1 LIEAAFIW
9 KLGRQLVN
17 VVSGHYQDKFR
28 PKDTLHKKLASFDF
42 SHSIHFFNVGEIE
55 GENRSWDDCYDY
67 GFLSTGYG
75 SQYKKQ
81 ARQLNEGDVVLAY
94 LSQHGYVGVGRVI
107 KEAVPARD
115 FRIRN
120 KRLKEM
126 SLHASDMCHDS
137 DDLDMCEYVTKVK
150 WVVKKKRE
158 DALISKPGLFI
169 PPSIRVKMTDQAILR
184 YIEDK
189 WDIKFDEILEDESN

>member
-1 LIEAAFIW
+1 VTA
-9 KLGRQLVN
+9 
-17 VVSGHYQDKFR
+17 
-28 PKDTLHKKLASFDF
+28 P
-42 SHSIHFFNVGEIE
+42 
-55 GENRSWDDCYDY
+55 
-67 GFLSTGYG
+67 
-75 SQYKKQ
+75 
-81 ARQLNEGDVVLAY
+81 
-94 LSQHGYVGVGRVI
+94 
-107 KEAVPARD
+107 AVPARD

-126 SLHASDMCHDS
+126 SLHASYMCHDS
-137 DDLDMCEYVTKVK
+137 DDLDRCEYVTKVK

-169 PPSIRVKMTDQAILR
+169 PPSTRVKMTDQAILR